1 MLILGIDPSLRGTGW
16 GVISAEGNRLRGVA
30 WGVVRNPPSLPLPSC
45 LVEIHRQLAEV
56 IATWQPAEAATEAL
70 FYAQNARTAL
80 VMGQARG
87 AAVVALA
94 DAGLKI
100 TEYPPKRVKQ
110 AVVGVGG
117 AAKSQVGFMVRAL
130 LGLTEIP
137 PPDAAD
143 ALAVAITHAHAT
155 LAGRRAI

>member
-16 GVISAEGNRLRGVA
+16 GILSAEGNRLVGIA
-30 WGVVRNPPSLPLPSC
+30 WGVVRNPPSLPVTGC
-45 LVEIHRQLAEV
+45 LREIYRGIAAAIAAHRPQ
-56 IATWQPAEAATEAL
+56 EAAIEAL
-70 FYAQNARTAL
+70 FFAKNARTAL

-87 AAVVALA
+87 AALVAVAEA
-94 DAGLKI
+94 DLEI
-100 TEYPPKRVKQ
+100 VEYAPKRVKQ
-110 AVVGVGG
+110 GVVGVGG

-130 LGLTEIP
+130 LGLTETP

-155 LAGRRAI
+155 LAGRRTL

>member
-16 GVISAEGNRLRGVA
+16 GVLSAEGNRLAGVA
-30 WGVVRNPPSLPLPSC
+30 WGVVRNPPSLPVTGC
-45 LVEIHRQLAEV
+45 LLEIYRGLAAAIAAHRPQ
-56 IATWQPAEAATEAL
+56 AAAVEAL
-70 FYAQNARTAL
+70 IYAKNARTAL

-87 AAVVALA
+87 AAMVAVA
-94 DAGLKI
+94 EAGLEI
-100 TEYPPKRVKQ
+100 VEYAPKRVKQ
-110 AVVGVGG
+110 GVVGVGG

-130 LGLTEIP
+130 LGLTETP

-155 LAGRRAI
+155 LAGRRTL